1 MLRRILALIRKEL
14 PAIWGDPR
22 SRVVVIVPPVLQLF
36 VFSFAATLEVRNID
50 VAVLDNDGGRRAR
63 EVVSRLEGSPIFR
76 RVVRVPTPDA
86 LRQAID
92 TQLVL
97 LAVRLPDGFCAA
109 VDAGLPATSRPC
121 LTGGA

>member
-14 PAIWGDPR
+14 LAIWGDPR
-22 SRVVVIVPPVLQLF
+22 SRAVVIVPPMMQLM

-50 VAVLDNDGGRRAR
+50 VAVLDHDGGRWAR
-63 EVVSRLEGSPIFR
+63 EVVSRLEGSPNFR

-97 LAVRLPDGFCAA
+97 LAVRLPDNFSAA
-109 VDAGLPATSRPC
+109 VDAGPP
-121 LTGGA
+121 